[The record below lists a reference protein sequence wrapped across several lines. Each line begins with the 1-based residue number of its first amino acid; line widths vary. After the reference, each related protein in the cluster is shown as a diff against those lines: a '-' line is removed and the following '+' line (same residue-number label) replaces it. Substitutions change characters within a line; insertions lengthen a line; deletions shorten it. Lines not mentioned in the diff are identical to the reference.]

1 MSDRWALPKATP
13 ALAQRIWARQQRP
26 SARKVARAMQQA
38 GYRVHFVTV
47 NRWRAQ
53 GWRAT
58 AADHPLEVARAELEA
73 VAPMLTGDPE
83 TRLVD
88 VIGVPEGKDLDQS
101 ADAELLRKAARELAI
116 ASTLIGKAIQN
127 RVNDCDLLEL
137 VPAIVALGRTI
148 EVLPGAFD
156 QAITLD
162 AADQRSN
169 GLRSLAAHHVRDVG
183 VAGSNPTTPTN
194 T

>member
-26 SARKVARAMQQA
+26 SARRVARAMQQA

-101 ADAELLRKAARELAI
+101 ADAELLRKAARELATYSKAAI
-116 ASTLIGKAIQN
+116 AMAN
-127 RVNDCDLLEL
+127 VRVIR
-137 VPAIVALGRTI
+137 VR
-148 EVLPGAFD
+148 FH
-156 QAITLD
+156 Q
-162 AADQRSN
+162 QRHR
-169 GLRSLAAHHVRDVG
+169 LQRRQ
-183 VAGSNPTTPTN
+183 PRRQPQPRRQ
-194 T
+194 